1 MFHKILIANRGE
13 IACRVIRSARALGI
27 ATVAV
32 YSEADQDALHVRLA
46 DEACCIGPPP
56 AAASYLDQERILQA
70 CRDHGADAIHPGYG
84 FLSENAEF
92 CARVEQAGIVFIGPP
107 AAAIT
112 AMGDKM
118 ASKRIAAAA
127 GVRTIPGCD
136 EEIRDPEHAV
146 SAAAVLGYPVML
158 KASAGGGGKGMR
170 IAHNE
175 QECREGFTRAA
186 SEALSSFGDGRIL
199 LEKYIPEPRH
209 IEMQILADR
218 HGNIL
223 YLGEREC
230 SIQRRHQKVIEE
242 APSPLLDEATRQR
255 MGEQAVAL
263 ARAVGYFSAGTV
275 EFVADQQRNFYFLE
289 MNTRLQVEHPI
300 TEMITGLDLVE
311 QMIRIAAGEALTL
324 SQEQVRLR
332 GWAMECRVYAEDPRR
347 GFLPSIGRLVRY
359 RPPEE
364 EADRVRVD
372 TGVFEGG
379 EISVHYDPMIAKLV
393 TWGRDREQAIE
404 TMQQA
409 LDAYVIDGVRNN
421 LDFLADLL
429 TRERFRQGRLSTG
442 FIAEEYPGGFLL
454 PETATELPTMPL
466 VAAAVMHRLYM
477 DRASR
482 ISGQLPGHERTV
494 RDDWVLLHSGH
505 QYPLRV
511 RPRTQEGEF
520 LVEYRGKRYAV
531 FSDWGFG
538 DILFQ
543 GTVNGQAVSLQ
554 VERHHL
560 TYRLR
565 YRGSRFDVR
574 ALTPLGAELFR
585 HMPEESCEGQARALL
600 APMPGLLTRV
610 TVVEGQ
616 EVKVG
621 EDLAIIEAM
630 KMENVLKAE
639 QDCIIGRIAVR
650 AGESLSVDQL
660 ILEFV

>member
-1 MFHKILIANRGE
+1 MFKKILIANRGE
-13 IACRVIRSARALGI
+13 IACRVIRTARAMGI

-46 DEACCIGPPP
+46 DEACCIGPPA
-56 AAASYLDQERILQA
+56 AAASYLDQERIIEA
-70 CRDHGADAIHPGYG
+70 CRSHGVDALHPGYG
-84 FLSENAEF
+84 FLSENAAF
-92 CARVEQAGIVFIGPP
+92 SARVAQEGIAFIGPP
-107 AAAIT
+107 AEAIT

-136 EEIRDPEHAV
+136 EEIRDADHAV
-146 SAAAVLGYPVML
+146 TAAATLGYPVML

-175 QECREGFTRAA
+175 QECREGFVRAA
-186 SEALSSFGDGRIL
+186 SEALSSFGDDRIL
-199 LEKYIPEPRH
+199 LEKFIPQPRH

-218 HGNIL
+218 HGNVL

-242 APSPLLDEATRQR
+242 APSPLLDEATRRR
-255 MGEQAVAL
+255 MGEQAAAL
-263 ARAVGYFSAGTV
+263 ARAVGYYSAGTV
-275 EFVADQQRNFYFLE
+275 EFVADQERNFYFLE

-311 QMIRIAAGEALTL
+311 QMIRIAAGETLPL
-324 SQEQVRLR
+324 SQEQLRLR

-372 TGVFEGG
+372 TGVYEGG

-393 TWGRDREQAIE
+393 TWGRDRDQAIE

-409 LDAYVIDGVRNN
+409 LDAYVIDGVLNN

-454 PETATELPTMPL
+454 PETPPELPTMPL
-466 VAAAVMHRLYM
+466 VAGAVMHRLYM

-494 RDDWVLLHSGH
+494 RDDWVLLHAGC
-505 QYPLRV
+505 QYPVRV
-511 RPRTQEGEF
+511 RSKSQGGEF

-543 GTVNGQAVSLQ
+543 GTVNGQSVSLQ
-554 VERHHL
+554 VERQHL

-585 HMPEESCEGQARALL
+585 HMPAESSVGQARALL

-639 QDCIIGRIAVR
+639 QDCIIGRIA
-650 AGESLSVDQL
+650 ASPGSTLSVDQV
-660 ILEFV
+660 ILEFA

>member
-1 MFHKILIANRGE
+1 MFKKILIANRGE
-13 IACRVIRSARALGI
+13 IACRVIRTARAMGI
-27 ATVAV
+27 ITVAV

-46 DEACCIGPPP
+46 DESACIGPPP
-56 AAASYLDQERILQA
+56 AAASYLDQERILQV
-70 CRDHGADAIHPGYG
+70 CREHCVDALHPGYG

-92 CARVEQAGIVFIGPP
+92 AALVEREGIVFLGPP

-136 EEIRDPEHAV
+136 EEIRDGDHAV
-146 SAAAVLGYPVML
+146 AAAAVVGYPVML

-170 IAHNE
+170 IAHDE
-175 QECREGFTRAA
+175 RECREGFARAT
-186 SEALSSFGDGRIL
+186 SEALASFGDGRIL
-199 LEKYIPEPRH
+199 LEKFIPEPRH

-218 HGNIL
+218 QGHVL

-230 SIQRRHQKVIEE
+230 SVQRRHQKVIEE
-242 APSPLLDEATRQR
+242 APSPLLDEKTRRR

-263 ARAVGYFSAGTV
+263 ARAVGYVSAGTV
-275 EFVADQQRNFYFLE
+275 EFVADQERNFYFLE

-300 TEMITGLDLVE
+300 TEMVTGLDLVE
-311 QMIRIAAGEALTL
+311 QMIRIGAGEALELT
-324 SQEQVRLR
+324 QDQVRTR

-372 TGVFEGG
+372 TGVFEGSD
-379 EISVHYDPMIAKLV
+379 ISISYDPMIAKLV
-393 TWGRDREQAIE
+393 TWGRDREQAILA
-404 TMQQA
+404 MQHA
-409 LDAYVIDGVRNN
+409 LDAYVIEGVRHN

-429 TRERFRQGRLSTG
+429 TRERFRLGHLSTA

-454 PETATELPTMPL
+454 PEEAAGLPLMPL

-482 ISGQLPGHERTV
+482 ISGQLPGYERMV
-494 RDDWVLLHSGH
+494 RDDWVLLHGLTP
-505 QYPLRV
+505 YPVRV
-511 RPRTQEGEF
+511 RPRSQEGEF
-520 LVEYRGKRYAV
+520 LVEHRGKRHAV
-531 FSDWGFG
+531 FTDWSFG
-538 DILFQ
+538 GILFQ
-543 GTVNGQAVSLQ
+543 GTVNGQSVALQ
-554 VERHHL
+554 VERCHL
-560 TYRLR
+560 AYRLR
-565 YRGSRFDVR
+565 YRGSRYDVQV
-574 ALTPLGAELFR
+574 LTPRGAELYR
-585 HMPEESCEGQARALL
+585 HMPEKSKSGQARVLL

-610 TVVEGQ
+610 AVVEGQ
-616 EVKVG
+616 EVKSG
-621 EDLAIIEAM
+621 EELVIIEAM

-639 QDCIIGRIAVR
+639 QDCVIGRIVVMP
-650 AGESLSVDQL
+650 GTSLGVDQL
-660 ILEFV
+660 ILEFA